1 MAPATSAAAATSD
14 ASGPTPTGA
23 AGHHV
28 AEDAYEDSTE
38 MDTTPANSPRRR
50 RPSLDRSSGRT
61 AITVPGTDDD
71 ADAGPRAD
79 EDAAP
84 GNRDRAGWIQVVPL
98 RRRKNQAGKQGTH
111 PQHAPSPTGKP
122 SPDSASQPRTP
133 RQPTRAQFANK
144 VNAVMT
150 KTARMPNFASRDE
163 NRVVVRPRGGLVVG
177 KVLLTDLRRAVFAA
191 AGVDVAALEEDSVS
205 PNAAQNILVISTPSE
220 ERTLQYELIQEIA
233 IGGAT
238 YEAYAYRAAP
248 EDSSRGVIRGVGLE
262 DTAENIHRF
271 VVNRHNPTA
280 MDAHRLGKS
289 TAVVILFD
297 GGKVPSYVRYGGM
310 ITRCYLYRQHREV
323 CKTCGQVGHRKDVCP
338 TPTARVCFACG
349 QRNPGPDHEQRCKP
363 NCKLCGGPHATGT
376 KSCKNK
382 FKTPFQVKKR
392 QWQRKLNEEQA
403 KSAPAPPALKVRI
416 SRRDDF
422 PELDQRAARGGS
434 REKSRDRSASGVA
447 RGDRRRD
454 LSRGP
459 TWATVAV
466 GGAAASSRR
475 RSKSAR
481 RERSASRGRRAS
493 RSGSRHNSTR
503 RPAAKPN
510 GSENAELREMVN
522 EMRATIH
529 EQRITIE
536 RLSKQLEELRGLPKK
551 GLEKAQAAPASEAPK
566 PTLTMAACPAQG
578 QAPRPQPQRQQAAR
592 EPTPGQRQEPQQPS
606 QAASQTSP
614 TPPKTRVQECEE
626 REESEEEIDAD
637 EDDAESVVSSA
648 SAKATGAAKT
658 PGYAGLSNR
667 CRRLENQMNRWG
679 KDLENMEKRL
689 TNRIDRAL
697 NQMMQQVNQAVGQM
711 TQLQQQLQQ
720 QFSPENMKTLKMNA
734 IQEHFDNGASQ
745 QHSP

>member
-1 MAPATSAAAATSD
+1 MAPAMSTAAATGD
-14 ASGPTPTGA
+14 ASGPAPTGA
-23 AGHHV
+23 AGSHV

-38 MDTTPANSPRRR
+38 MDTTPADSPRRR

-98 RRRKNQAGKQGTH
+98 RRRKNQAGKQG
-111 PQHAPSPTGKP
+111 P
-122 SPDSASQPRTP
+122 SPDCASQPRTP
-133 RQPTRAQFANK
+133 RQLTRAQFANK
-144 VNAVMT
+144 VNAVMA

-191 AGVDVAALEEDSVS
+191 AGVDAAAMEEDSVS

-248 EDSSRGVIRGVGLE
+248 EDSSRGIIRGVGLE
-262 DTAENIHRF
+262 DTAEDIHRF

-392 QWQRKLNEEQA
+392 QWQRKLDEEQA
-403 KSAPAPPALKVRI
+403 KSAPLPPALKVRI

-454 LSRGP
+454 PSRGP

-503 RPAAKPN
+503 RPAAKPYR
-510 GSENAELREMVN
+510 SENAELREMVK

-536 RLSKQLEELRGLPKK
+536 RLSKQLEELWGLPKK
-551 GLEKAQAAPASEAPK
+551 GWEKAKAAPASEAPK
-566 PTLTMAACPAQG
+566 PTSTTAAHPAQG

-606 QAASQTSP
+606 PAASQTSP
-614 TPPKTRVQECEE
+614 TPPKRRVQECEE
-626 REESEEEIDAD
+626 REESEEEIDAG

-720 QFSPENMKTLKMNA
+720 QFSPENMKTLVLNV
-734 IQEHFDNGASQ
+734 IQEHFDNGDSQ

>member
-1 MAPATSAAAATSD
+1 MAPAMSTAAATSD

-111 PQHAPSPTGKP
+111 PKRAPSPTGKP
-122 SPDSASQPRTP
+122 SADSASQPRTP

-191 AGVDVAALEEDSVS
+191 AGVDVAAMEEDSVS
-205 PNAAQNILVISTPSE
+205 PN
-220 ERTLQYELIQEIA
+220 
-233 IGGAT
+233 GGPEHFAHHD
-238 YEAYAYRAAP
+238 RAA
-248 EDSSRGVIRGVGLE
+248 LQ
-262 DTAENIHRF
+262 A
-271 VVNRHNPTA
+271 
-280 MDAHRLGKS
+280 
-289 TAVVILFD
+289 
-297 GGKVPSYVRYGGM
+297 
-310 ITRCYLYRQHREV
+310 
-323 CKTCGQVGHRKDVCP
+323 
-338 TPTARVCFACG
+338 AR
-349 QRNPGPDHEQRCKP
+349 R
-363 NCKLCGGPHATGT
+363 ATGT
-376 KSCKNK
+376 A
-382 FKTPFQVKKR
+382 
-392 QWQRKLNEEQA
+392 EEG
-403 KSAPAPPALKVRI
+403 VGEGEGR
-416 SRRDDF
+416 SR
-422 PELDQRAARGGS
+422 L
-434 REKSRDRSASGVA
+434 
-447 RGDRRRD
+447 
-454 LSRGP
+454 RGP
-459 TWATVAV
+459 EAYFDH
-466 GGAAASSRR
+466 GGAPRAGAGSAA
-475 RSKSAR
+475 A
-481 RERSASRGRRAS
+481 
-493 RSGSRHNSTR
+493 T
-503 RPAAKPN
+503 PATT
-510 GSENAELREMVN
+510 GG
-522 EMRATIH
+522 TGTH
-529 EQRITIE
+529 
-536 RLSKQLEELRGLPKK
+536 
-551 GLEKAQAAPASEAPK
+551 
-566 PTLTMAACPAQG
+566 
-578 QAPRPQPQRQQAAR
+578 
-592 EPTPGQRQEPQQPS
+592 PGQRQEPQQPS
-606 QAASQTSP
+606 PAASQTSP

-720 QFSPENMKTLKMNA
+720 QFSPENMKTLEMNA